1 MKHSALW
8 WLLIGWWWVC
18 TKIVLY
24 VTFFPFIFLYQ
35 ACKTKPKDPT
45 WVDRIETYNAFF
57 DD

>member
-45 WVDRIETYNAFF
+45 WIDRIETYNAFF
-57 DD
+57 D